1 MYSSTDRRTGHA
13 KEPPCDG
20 SRRRATA
27 QPTALRLMIYRELRF
42 GGWGIGG
49 GGGGGGR
56 GSAVGGGGAAIVLG
70 GGFALAVAP

>member
-1 MYSSTDRRTGHA
+1 MYSSTDRRMGHA

-27 QPTALRLMIYRELRF
+27 QPTALRLTICRELRF
-42 GGWGIGG
+42 
-49 GGGGGGR
+49 GGGGGR
-56 GSAVGGGGAAIVLG
+56 GSAVGGGGAAIMLG